1 MAGAVPGCG
10 APREIRLIS
19 RDLFHRMYDA
29 ERERLMNLMV
39 KRRSGNGG
47 NYCNTVPFR
56 IGRPFAQAVFL
67 SIFEGRTPYR
77 ESYGFLQV
85 REYATF
91 QEVAA
96 CLEVS

>member
-1 MAGAVPGCG
+1 
-10 APREIRLIS
+10 
-19 RDLFHRMYDA
+19 MYDA

-67 SIFEGRTPYR
+67 PIFERRTPYR